1 MSKKAE
7 AALEKSIPS
16 SRSAPRRQPTQ
27 ARSRET
33 VDKILAAAIKVVEKI
48 GYNDTTTNHIAREA
62 KLSVG
67 SVYQYFPSK
76 EAIFL
81 ALWEQQIA
89 ADYSEVSIEF
99 EELKK
104 LPLEEFFLL
113 TGEQHIESFA
123 NNTRLKLELMTLIP
137 KFADDHKILDVRNTF
152 ARVIEKVLEHHRDE
166 LAVTDLFMASQ
177 LLVNSFLGNIQTFAA
192 ADPKK
197 LRDPAFRREI
207 ARMSLGYLKYSFL
220 KKPDGSA

>member
-1 MSKKAE
+1 MSKKIE
-7 AALEKSIPS
+7 ADKQELLP

-62 KLSVG
+62 QLSVG

-81 ALWEQQIA
+81 ALWDQQIQA
-89 ADYSEVSIEF
+89 EYSDVSTEF

-113 TGEQHIESFA
+113 TADRHIEAFA
-123 NNTRLKLELMTLIP
+123 NNTRLKLELLTIIP
-137 KFADDHKILDVRNTF
+137 KFADDYKILDVRNTF
-152 ARVIEKVLEHHRDE
+152 AKLIEGVLEAHRDE
-166 LAVTDLFMASQ
+166 IEVEDLFLAAQ
-177 LLVNSFLGNIQTFAA
+177 ILVNTFLGNIQTYAA

-197 LRDPAFRREI
+197 LRDPAFRREL
-207 ARMSLGYLKYSFL
+207 ARISLGYLRCKIGPL
-220 KKPDGSA
+220 KKPTAN

>member
-1 MSKKAE
+1 MSKKADLDSDK
-7 AALEKSIPS
+7 ALA

-33 VDKILAAAIKVVEKI
+33 VDKILAAAIKVVETI

-81 ALWEQQIA
+81 ALWDQQVQ
-89 ADYSEVSIEF
+89 ADYAEVSTEF

-104 LPLEEFFLL
+104 LPLEEFFIL
-113 TGEQHIESFA
+113 TGERHIEAFA
-123 NNTRLKLELMTLIP
+123 SNTRLKLELMTIIP
-137 KFADDHKILDVRNTF
+137 KFADDHKVLDVRNTF

-166 LAVTDLFMASQ
+166 IEVDDLFLASQ
-177 LLVNSFLGNIQTFAA
+177 LLVNAFLGNLQTYAA
-192 ADPKK
+192 ADPQK

-207 ARMSLGYLKYSFL
+207 ARMSMGYLKYTF
-220 KKPDGSA
+220 KKPLKGS